1 MSAKN
6 VLNVV
11 GCLFLLMFAL
21 QAFTTVKANRE
32 LVWKA
37 IRKMLMVSL
46 GGAKALLLIGGII
59 GLAYPIFQLLL
70 SDWIPPFPPLFTI
83 GVSLLA
89 LNGACLPP
97 TFLFLAASQGA
108 GFSLAHEIDLR
119 RIGWTVLFGCV
130 GNIFRF
136 LELKMLSIAAAA
148 PR

>member
-1 MSAKN
+1 MNSLFSFKRREIQMSAKN

-89 LNGACLPP
+89 LNGA
-97 TFLFLAASQGA
+97 
-108 GFSLAHEIDLR
+108 
-119 RIGWTVLFGCV
+119 
-130 GNIFRF
+130 
-136 LELKMLSIAAAA
+136 
-148 PR
+148 